1 MEDIAI
7 IKIFSAS
14 LLPTN
19 SNLNLFCPVFKGS
32 LWLSSL
38 TMSHQLNFQISTP
51 TKITSTFSLFYKEA
65 KLISEVSDIH
75 SELSSQAP
83 FIVPCGV
90 KYHILQFISHLAQEA
105 FPNHSWFYSKTLIH
119 IYCYVLRI
127 TAFCQIFL
135 GKL

>member
-38 TMSHQLNFQISTP
+38 TMSHQLNLQISIP
-51 TKITSTFSLFYKEA
+51 TKITSMFSLFYKEA

-75 SELSSQAP
+75 S
-83 FIVPCGV
+83 
-90 KYHILQFISHLAQEA
+90 
-105 FPNHSWFYSKTLIH
+105 
-119 IYCYVLRI
+119 
-127 TAFCQIFL
+127 
-135 GKL
+135 